1 MADSR
6 RSARLQELRQKTP
19 HPPHVRRSPRLEFP
33 GVSYERQ
40 IERKTVFPLMSLPRE
55 LRNMIYSKALELGFE
70 DLLGVSKQVRE
81 EARPYLW
88 KSRFFVLGKEGVLID
103 HTQDPQRE
111 AFLYPRFPYDIRRLD
126 LALHDRVV
134 NKLALI
140 QNLALEIDFLKFRS
154 ARDPDGPPMLR
165 QSSALDRHLA
175 AISGVRLPTLGPPVG
190 LLEPFLSPQSGSNRR
205 NTCEITLKNFIC
217 YDQASVNMVLEVLI
231 RLNKFKNI
239 FVAFE
244 SPEVPKPGQH
254 GGDIRRRF
262 NACKKTLEA
271 GLGRAIWHDEEG
283 GYLAFHPSG

>member
-55 LRNMIYSKALELGFE
+55 LRDMIYSKALELGYE
-70 DLLGVSKQVRE
+70 DLLRVSKQVRE

-88 KSRFFVLGKEGVLID
+88 KSRFFVLGKGGMLID

-111 AFLYPRFPYDIRRLD
+111 AFLYPRFPYNIRRLD

-140 QNLALEIDFLKFRS
+140 QNLAVEIDFGKFRC
-154 ARDPDGPPMLR
+154 AKERDGPPMLR
-165 QSSALDRHLA
+165 QSSAQDRRRS
-175 AISGVRLPTLGPPVG
+175 AISGVRLPTLAPPVG

-205 NTCEITLKNFIC
+205 NTCDITLKNYFY
-217 YDQASVNMVLEVLI
+217 YDQASINMVLEVLI
-231 RLNKFKNI
+231 RLNNFKTI
-239 FVAFE
+239 FVTFD
-244 SPEVPKPGQH
+244 SPKVPKPGEH
-254 GGDIRRRF
+254 RGDIRRRF
-262 NACKKTLEA
+262 FACKKTLEA
-271 GLGRAIWHDEEG
+271 GLGRAIWHDEKG
-283 GYLAFHPSG
+283 GYLTFHPSR